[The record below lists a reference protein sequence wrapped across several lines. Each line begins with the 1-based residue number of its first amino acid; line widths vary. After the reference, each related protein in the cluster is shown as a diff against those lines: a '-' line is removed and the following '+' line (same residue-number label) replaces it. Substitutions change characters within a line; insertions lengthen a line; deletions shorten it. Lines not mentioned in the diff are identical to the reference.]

1 MIRDIISKIVEEW
14 FLLEP
19 ALFQAYC
26 SHELTENSS
35 MPVPLRCGQMRIE
48 YNPDMLKE
56 WSEKMIAQRLKLECV
71 RILLGH
77 PYQRQPFKARK
88 GAISLGSDLTIRD
101 NYYTD
106 GILPIPQDMHPPKGL
121 AFEEYYALAL
131 KLLYPNPEESPY
143 EDDQEGDGKSGGCDS
158 SGNGKGKSVKDDD
171 SKNTDRDGNDE
182 NQSDESSDEGQSSAD
197 SGQKSNSQ
205 SDGSSSGMSDEKKKD
220 KGAGEMEMRESS
232 AELWEEDQL
241 AQEQIRTL
249 VENIKRTKQWG
260 SLPGSL
266 QDCIIASAIV
276 KIDYRRVLSIFRAT
290 VLSSKR
296 RLTRMIPSRRY
307 GFQYMGSKRDFCT
320 NLLVAI
326 DVSGSV
332 ENNQISQALSIINR
346 FFKYGVEN
354 IDVIQFDTEI
364 HGEKESFK
372 KDQRKYNIHGRG
384 GTDFQAAVDMFIKD
398 RYDGLIMITDG
409 YADKPSLPKSFHGHI
424 LWMIYENDCIGGSR
438 GRKLDEDLKWINEL
452 PKNRYLILPPVA

>member
-1 MIRDIISKIVEEW
+1 MTRDIISRIVEEW

-26 SHELTENSS
+26 SHELVENSS
-35 MPVPLRCGQMRIE
+35 MPLPLRCGKMRIE

-88 GAISLGSDLTIRD
+88 GAMSLGSDLTIRD

-121 AFEEYYALAL
+121 TFEEYYTLAL

-143 EDDQEGDGKSGGCDS
+143 EDEQDGAGGSCGSDY
-158 SGNGKGKSVKDDD
+158 SGNGKGKSGGGDGSEK
-171 SKNTDRDGNDE
+171 SDRDENDTDK
-182 NQSDESSDEGQSSAD
+182 SDESSDDGQSSAD
-197 SGQKSNSQ
+197 SGQKSNPQ

-266 QDCIIASAIV
+266 QDVIIASTIV

-296 RLTRMIPSRRY
+296 RLTRMLPSRRY
-307 GFQYMGSKRDFCT
+307 GFQYMGSKREFCT

-332 ENNQISQALSIINR
+332 ESGQISQALSIINR

-372 KDQRKYNIHGRG
+372 KARRKYNIHGRG
-384 GTDFQAAVDMFIKD
+384 GTDFQASVDMFIKD
-398 RYDGLIMITDG
+398 KYDGLIMITDG
-409 YADKPSLPKSFHGHI
+409 YAPAPTLPKSFHGHI
-424 LWMIYENDCIGGSR
+424 LWMIYENEGIGGSR
-438 GRKLDEDLKWINEL
+438 GRKLDEDLKWINKL
-452 PKNRYLILPPVA
+452 PRNKYLILPPVA